1 MNIQNNSAEL
11 NRRNFIGSFSSLMM
25 LMGGVAIT
33 RSEDKKEGDAKERYS
48 GPPINCAVIGCGQW
62 GREIL
67 ANLSRVPRA
76 QITAI
81 CDSYPAYL
89 KRAAVAAPKAAKVE
103 DYHRILDDKDTDAV
117 IIA

>member
-1 MNIQNNSAEL
+1 MHKQNNETEL

-25 LMGGVAIT
+25 MMGGVAIS
-33 RSEDKKEGDAKERYS
+33 RSQEKKEEGAKERYS

-67 ANLSRVPRA
+67 SNLSRVPHS

-81 CDSYPAYL
+81 CDTYPAYL
-89 KRAAVAAPKAAKVE
+89 KRASSAAPKAEKIE
-103 DYHRILDDKDTDAV
+103 DYHQILADKDIHA
-117 IIA
+117 